1 MINHSPLT
9 IPDSD
14 AISTHLV
21 LSSSLPSL
29 LPAALRGS
37 LWVSSSS
44 LLCPFTERLANLSRS
59 LKLNSA
65 LLPLLL
71 SQSLL
76 NICSCSQLAAISLI
90 PVQSKRAFVSDNGLS
105 TILHSAHAH
114 PMVMP
119 PAVMHSPAA
128 GPTAMIPKEC

>member
-1 MINHSPLT
+1 MQISPSTCSSLPSQQLKTSPQKRETNLSSVKISRATAFPVIDCHPDCTGQKEEHCVINHSPLT

-14 AISTHLV
+14 ATSTHLV

-29 LPAALRGS
+29 LPAALHGS

-44 LLCPFTERLANLSRS
+44 LLCPFTERLANLSQS

-71 SQSLL
+71 S
-76 NICSCSQLAAISLI
+76 
-90 PVQSKRAFVSDNGLS
+90 
-105 TILHSAHAH
+105 
-114 PMVMP
+114 
-119 PAVMHSPAA
+119 
-128 GPTAMIPKEC
+128 